1 MYSQKLHKLPQ
12 LGGWGE
18 GERKLPE
25 RKHFG
30 GQDDIPY
37 RNLQVLRFYFSFRLI
52 AFPQWMDKN
61 EWMQGVHLERILRRY
76 FLGWQWPAVKTY
88 RWTLP
93 HSTYAK
99 KTSLQKD
106 DHPKRKHLNWRPKGG
121 RNCAPK
127 TLDSHINFVN
137 PNVRY
142 FVAIFR
148 FVAIYPIFGRLW
160 AKKYFLGSTTVFLG
174 QEVNYYMVY
183 IAYFTELI
191 LQICDCAQKRRIW
204 RENC

>member
-30 GQDDIPY
+30 GEDDIPY
-37 RNLQVLRFYFSFRLI
+37 RNLQVLLFYFSFRLI

-61 EWMQGVHLERILRRY
+61 EWMQGVHLHRILRRY

-93 HSTYAK
+93 HSTYTK

-106 DHPKRKHLNWRPKGG
+106 DHPKRKHLKGGQRPKGG

-127 TLDSHINFVN
+127 TLDSDVNFVS
-137 PNVRY
+137 PIKHTLFVAILR
-142 FVAIFR
+142 FVAIFAIAHLSLPLSNGWVALSFL
-148 FVAIYPIFGRLW
+148 FVRSFVRSLSRHGNIRPNLHF
-160 AKKYFLGSTTVFLG
+160 YFP
-174 QEVNYYMVY
+174 
-183 IAYFTELI
+183 
-191 LQICDCAQKRRIW
+191 
-204 RENC
+204 